1 MKLGFVTDSTADL
14 PQVLIAAHELEVVP
28 ALLII
33 EGKSYADGLGI
44 SREEYYERLPH
55 MQVPPSTAAP
65 SVGEFTQHFQKLI
78 EAGCEHI
85 LSIHAAHQL
94 TNIVNVARL
103 AARGF
108 GERITV
114 IDSGSLTLG
123 LGFQVLTAVE
133 AAAHGKGLPAILQE
147 IKSVRARSRVL
158 AALDT
163 MEYLRRSGRIP
174 AAVAALGGV
183 LRVKP
188 LVELQD
194 GEVRP
199 MGAVRTTRQGG
210 ERLLQALQAMGSLE
224 RLAVLH
230 TNAEARARQLI
241 KDLMATVNQS
251 VPRDILMV
259 NVTTVIGTHVGPNG
273 LGFAAVEADMGRRG

>member
-14 PQVLIAAHELEVVP
+14 PPQLVEEHAIEVVP
-28 ALLII
+28 ALLVI
-33 EGKSYADGLGI
+33 EGKSYADGQGI
-44 SREEYYERLPH
+44 SREAYYDRLPH

-65 SVGEFTQHFQKLI
+65 SVGEFNQRFQKLI
-78 EAGCEHI
+78 EGGCEHL

-94 TNIVNVARL
+94 TNIVNAARL
-103 AARGF
+103 AARSF

-123 LGFQVLTAVE
+123 TGFQVLAAVE
-133 AAAHGKGLPAILQE
+133 ATAQGLGLPAILQE
-147 IKSVRARSRVL
+147 IKSVRARLQVL

-163 MEYLRRSGRIP
+163 MEYLRRSGRVP
-174 AAVAALGGV
+174 ATVAALGGM

-188 LVELQD
+188 LVELRD
-194 GEVRP
+194 GEVKP
-199 MGAVRTTRQGG
+199 LGVVRTTSQGG
-210 ERLLQALQAMGSLE
+210 ARLLQALQAMGPLE
-224 RLAVLH
+224 CLAVLH

-241 KDLMATVNQS
+241 QDLMATVSQS

-273 LGFAAVEADMGRRG
+273 LGFAAVRA